1 MRPTDETRNQDLP
14 RSPGDHSTLYV
25 SLELSRSTWLVTS
38 LSPNDKMSKHSIA
51 AGDAPKLLAL
61 VARLRGRAEQFV
73 GGTLNVVVIQEA
85 GLDGFWVHRSLEL
98 HGGKRSDGGDAPA
111 LLDALL
117 PGKGVRL
124 GQCVPLSRTDRV
136 SGSRSVNVPRAAL
149 GNGIG

>member
-38 LSPNDKMSKHSIA
+38 LSPNSDKMSKHSIA

-61 VARLRGRAEQFV
+61 LARLRGRAEQFV

-85 GLDGFWVHRSLEL
+85 GLDGFWVHRSLEAKDIES
-98 HGGKRSDGGDAPA
+98 HVVDPASIAVSRRRRRAKTDAIDGETRLALRAP
-111 LLDALL
+111 
-117 PGKGVRL
+117 GRKGISAR
-124 GQCVPLSRTDRV
+124 R
-136 SGSRSVNVPRAAL
+136 
-149 GNGIG
+149 